1 MPNPRLRLP
10 LIAGLSL
17 LAGCTTG
24 SFWVNVPIS
33 GGDTVPLELIQGG
46 IVHAENEDFK
56 VDSAVMQFDPKTKS
70 ATYVFEFEVKHGAA
84 PRSVKVEDISD
95 EAPVTLYQADTVKL
109 ENGHWKVRGASFV
122 PDRQNSK
129 WLYQI
134 ENTIRVCRFTIVTGD
149 GRTEVLNEGC
159 NYYAFI
165 KDLIRQNLAPAKTD
179 AVPVQSAAP

>member
-10 LIAGLSL
+10 FIAGLGL

-33 GGDTVPLELIQGG
+33 GGDTVPLELDQGG
-46 IVHAENEDFK
+46 IVHAESEDFK
-56 VDSAVMQFDPKTKS
+56 IDSAVMQFDPKTKT
-70 ATYVFEFEVKHGAA
+70 ATYLFEFEVKHGAA

-95 EAPVTLYQADTVKL
+95 EAPAILYQTDSISL
-109 ENGHWKVRGASFV
+109 DDGHWKTRTASFV
-122 PDRQNSK
+122 PDQQNSR

-134 ENTIRVCRFTIVTGD
+134 ENTIRVCRFTIVAAD

-159 NYYAFI
+159 NYYAFV
-165 KDLIRQNLAPAKTD
+165 KDLIRQNLPSAKAD